1 MFYWKNALLFL
12 IEEDIYRYYR
22 EESIVDNKISI

>member
-12 IEEDIYRYYR
+12 IEEDISKNIDTIEKKVSLIIR
-22 EESIVDNKISI
+22 